1 MTPAMRVFAILLLAL
16 SAGCA
21 GVKEAPRNLTSA
33 QLEPLMVHPALIGSG
48 PSGTKESG
56 TKEKA
61 AAVAT
66 PLRPQV
72 QEVQPQAIIAPA
84 LPAPAP
90 SAPLAPA
97 MTGGVTIGTEPVA
110 SAPALLA
117 LSRSPSAPRTA
128 TPPAKVSAAPVVIA
142 QLPKNADPLPAARTP
157 APAPVPPLDV
167 AALKARLRD
176 TDAIGVFT
184 KLALG
189 NQVDDLLKQ
198 FRQHHQSGDK
208 AGVASLREPYNILVL
223 KVLALVQDGDPS
235 LARTISAS
243 REAIWAILAD
253 PEKFLAVHLNGNAT
267 TRSSA

>member
-1 MTPAMRVFAILLLAL
+1 MMPATRVLGILLLAL

-21 GVKEAPRNLTSA
+21 GVKEAPRTLASA
-33 QLEPLMVHPALIGSG
+33 QLEPLGVDPALISPG
-48 PSGTKESG
+48 PSGTKQE
-56 TKEKA
+56 A
-61 AAVAT
+61 VAVAT

-72 QEVQPQAIIAPA
+72 QEVQAQAAIAPA
-84 LPAPAP
+84 PPATAP
-90 SAPLAPA
+90 SAPPAPA
-97 MTGGVTIGTEPVA
+97 MTGGKTIGTEPVA
-110 SAPALLA
+110 SAPALVA

-128 TPPAKVSAAPVVIA
+128 TPPTKVAAAPVIIA
-142 QLPKNADPLPAARTP
+142 QPPKNADPLPAARTP
-157 APAPVPPLDV
+157 APPLDV

-223 KVLALVQDGDPS
+223 KVLALVQDNDPS

-253 PEKFLAVHLNGNAT
+253 PEKFLAVDLNGNAT

>member
-1 MTPAMRVFAILLLAL
+1 MPATRVLGILLLAL

-21 GVKEAPRNLTSA
+21 GVKGAPRNLASA
-33 QLEPLMVHPALIGSG
+33 QLEPLMVDPALIGPG
-48 PSGTKESG
+48 PSGTKQE
-56 TKEKA
+56 A
-61 AAVAT
+61 VAVAT

-72 QEVQPQAIIAPA
+72 LEVQAQAVIAPAVIAPA
-84 LPAPAP
+84 LPATAP
-90 SAPLAPA
+90 SAPPAPA
-97 MTGGVTIGTEPVA
+97 MTGGMTIGTEPVA

-117 LSRSPSAPRTA
+117 LSRSPSAPRAA
-128 TPPAKVSAAPVVIA
+128 TPPAKGAAAPVVIA

-157 APAPVPPLDV
+157 PPLDV

-208 AGVASLREPYNILVL
+208 ASVASLREPYNLLVL
-223 KVLALVQDGDPS
+223 KVLALVQDSDPS

-253 PEKFLAVHLNGNAT
+253 PEKFLAVYLNGNAI